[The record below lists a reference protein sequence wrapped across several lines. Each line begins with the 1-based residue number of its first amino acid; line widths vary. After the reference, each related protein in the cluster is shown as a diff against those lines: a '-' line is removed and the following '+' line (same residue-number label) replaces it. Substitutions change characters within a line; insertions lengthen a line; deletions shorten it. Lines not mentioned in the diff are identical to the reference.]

1 MFFDNIVNS
10 TPREY
15 IVFYEYVNISKLFNF
30 VLLINFAKLLFIIFR
45 VDVNKKDIAAAPRL
59 TN

>member
-10 TPREY
+10 APRKY
-15 IVFYEYVNISKLFNF
+15 IAFYEYVNISKLFNF

-45 VDVNKKDIAAAPRL
+45 VDVNKKDRAAAPRL

>member
-10 TPREY
+10 APRKY

-45 VDVNKKDIAAAPRL
+45 VDVNKKDRAAAPRL